1 MVVVKYFPPGNV
13 GSYFSRN
20 VFPPKE
26 PILTTS
32 VPHCT
37 TATTQEGR
45 PLPSV
50 TTSASNVSIVTTDC
64 NQVVTKPNVVR
75 AGVSAVLLVESQRL
89 ATFVVQWVF
98 FVYLIS

>member
-13 GSYFSRN
+13 GGYFSRN

-37 TATTQEGR
+37 AATTQEGR
-45 PLPSV
+45 PLSSV

-64 NQVVTKPNVVR
+64 NQVVTKPNIVVR
-75 AGVSAVLLVESQRL
+75 AGVSAVLESRRL
-89 ATFVVQWVF
+89 ATFVVQWVLF
-98 FVYLIS
+98 DYLIS

>member
-1 MVVVKYFPPGNV
+1 MVVVKYLPPGNV
-13 GSYFSRN
+13 GGYFSRN
-20 VFPPKE
+20 VFPPKKS
-26 PILTTS
+26 ILTTS
-32 VPHCT
+32 VPHCI

-64 NQVVTKPNVVR
+64 NQTKPNVVR
-75 AGVSAVLLVESQRL
+75 AGVSALLLVESQRL